1 MLVHRDR
8 LRRSPFFHFHS
19 GHSLYSLL
27 VAAILFAMLVW
38 MFLITPIG
46 AR

>member
-1 MLVHRDR
+1 MLVHRNR
-8 LRRSPFFHFHS
+8 LRRNPLFYFHP

-27 VAAILFAMLVW
+27 AAAILFAMLVW